1 MSLCVAASFEREH
14 YLAVDTA
21 VSFHKNGLVYR
32 NVDGFSEKIKIID
45 GEAYFFSGDIELC
58 LMLQVTF
65 MEQKDRSFTKL
76 TEIAKD
82 LFDKYADPGDK
93 LAFAKYGF
101 DKDGKATMQFN
112 NSELDFKPQPIYYGS
127 SNIQFTTYGS
137 KMRLAGSHI
146 DLKTTYITPDF
157 FIPIYEAVADEGIGR
172 SIYMYHIKFD
182 EHGRTEEIPIADP
195 VDIRKASMK
204 KVRNHST
211 FIGDGEDAFPCTIAG
226 EGDGAKKFD
235 SSNAFDPAMIG
246 EPMSSK
252 GFMIKPK
259 GSYEF
264 LYYSSNTGK
273 ERSVKLRDNDVTISA
288 EGALITI
295 SGKNISII
303 MDSGSLFE
311 LTNQG
316 LNANIQ
322 GSVSIKSSKGMKFD
336 APRYDFV

>member
-21 VSFHKNGLVYR
+21 VSFHRNGLVYR

-45 GEAYFFSGDIELC
+45 GEAYFFSGDVELC
-58 LMLQVTF
+58 LMLQVNF
-65 MEQKDRSFTKL
+65 MEQKNRSFAKL

-93 LAFAKYGF
+93 LAFSKYGF
-101 DKDGKATMQFN
+101 DENGKATMEFN
-112 NSELDFKPQPIYYGS
+112 NSELDFKPQPTYYGS

-137 KMRLAGSHI
+137 KMRQAGSHI

-195 VDIRKASMK
+195 IDIRKASMK

-211 FIGDGEDAFPCTIAG
+211 FIGDGEDAIPVTIMG
-226 EGDGAKKFD
+226 EGDGMKKFD

-252 GFMIKPK
+252 GFLVKPK
-259 GSYEF
+259 GSYSMMYF
-264 LYYSSNTGK
+264 SSNTGF
-273 ERSVKLRDNDVTISA
+273 ERSVTLNDQDITVFA
-288 EGALITI
+288 DRGAITLK
-295 SGKNISII
+295 GKAFNFITQG
-303 MDSGSLFE
+303 GSLFQME
-311 LTNQG
+311 ENG
-316 LNANIQ
+316 DVNI
-322 GSVSIKSSKGMKFD
+322 KTKGKITFNGI
-336 APRYDFV
+336 RYDFM